1 MATVVFFASRL
12 QSTAMVS
19 FNRIINA
26 IRHKNKTIVSRFDL
40 RKPIEPAELYD
51 PIVCKRSRVVW
62 DTSILFCVH
71 ASFNGWINDYTSRL
85 FLQDSIKEPQ
95 IVGIFLKY
103 LKENPDWFV
112 IDIGAHLGLYTLF
125 GASVGRQ
132 VLAVEP
138 FYDSNIRLHK
148 AAQLTG
154 TAEYI
159 TLITNAVSD
168 KSNEIKNLQKNA
180 NIGEQSISNDKTY
193 DLNFKNSLPPNE
205 AKYYVSTIVLD
216 DLVDYIPLNKNNQRY
231 QKAIMKI
238 DCEAHEPYVFQRVS
252 QLFEQVN
259 VCVILMEWLHLKNG
273 NYPKNERDK
282 MMDFLYSKGYLSH
295 DLNGKT
301 LDRSNY
307 KAWADDIVWKK
318 QGC

>member
-1 MATVVFFASRL
+1 L
-12 QSTAMVS
+12 
-19 FNRIINA
+19 
-26 IRHKNKTIVSRFDL
+26 K
-40 RKPIEPAELYD
+40 KPLEPADVYD
-51 PIVCKRSRVVW
+51 PIECKRSKSLVN
-62 DTSILFCVH
+62 TSIMFCVH
-71 ASFNGWINDYTSRL
+71 ARVNGWISDYTSRL
-85 FLQDSIKEPQ
+85 FLQTGIREPEN
-95 IVGIFLKY
+95 VEIFLKY

-154 TAEYI
+154 RAEYI

-168 KSNEIKNLQKNA
+168 KSNEIKTLQKHS
-180 NIGEQSISNDKTY
+180 NIGQQYISNDKTY
-193 DLNFKNSLPPNE
+193 DLNYKNSLPQHE

-238 DCEAHEPYVFQRVS
+238 DCEAHEPYVFQRAS
-252 QLFEQVN
+252 QLFDQVD
-259 VCVILMEWLHLKNG
+259 VCVILMEWEHVKNR
-273 NYPKNERDK
+273 NYAHNERDK
-282 MMDFLYSKGYLSH
+282 MLRFLYSKGFVSY
-295 DLNGKT
+295 DLNGNV
-301 LDRSNY
+301 LDRGNY
-307 KAWADDIVWKK
+307 KTWTFDIIWKRLD
-318 QGC
+318 C